1 VYLFIKYNVIGM
13 KKTEYQNNLRD
24 IRRMSN
30 MIRKGLN
37 ESCLFEDGY
46 DDLEAMETEQPVEE
60 PTPEEQP
67 VPSSEV
73 DAAPEQTQ
81 EPVETTGQEAQADV
95 KDVKPED
102 QGMEELDKMGE
113 LDQIRKITLTGMTK
127 LSSNPEHP
135 EFQALLK
142 IFQLCNKAVKPEE
155 NSQNA

>member
-1 VYLFIKYNVIGM
+1 M
-13 KKTEYQNNLRD
+13 KKTTHQNDLKD

-30 MIRKGLN
+30 LIRKGLN
-37 ESCLFEDGY
+37 ESCLFEDDY
-46 DDLEAMETEQPVEE
+46 DELEAIEAEQPVEE
-60 PTPEEQP
+60 PAAEEQP
-67 VPSSEV
+67 AVSPEA
-73 DAAPEQTQ
+73 DAAPEQAVEPQ
-81 EPVETTGQEAQADV
+81 QPVETTGQEAQADV